1 MGLPTWRQA
10 ELNLIRCALSSG
22 RWGLED
28 GVSGERATALLV
40 DLAALRDSPTVPF
53 EAEQVEPAMFR
64 SGKDEG
70 DAVVIRL
77 RLSARLAEQELGV
90 GLARHDVEH
99 LHPELILRE
108 RDHVLVARELHRP
121 AADPVAYVGE
131 VVHRSEERR
140 VGKEGVRSG
149 K

>member
-70 DAVVIRL
+70 DTVVIRL
-77 RLSARLAEQELGV
+77 RLSARLAEQELGDRKSTR
-90 GLARHDVEH
+90 LNSSH
-99 LHPELILRE
+99 
-108 RDHVLVARELHRP
+108 
-121 AADPVAYVGE
+121 
-131 VVHRSEERR
+131 
-140 VGKEGVRSG
+140 
-149 K
+149 

>member
-28 GVSGERATALLV
+28 GVNGERATALLV

-53 EAEQVEPAMFR
+53 EAEQVEPSMFW

-70 DAVVIRL
+70 AAVVLRL
-77 RLSARLAEQELGV
+77 RLSPTLAEHDLGV
-90 GLARHDVEH
+90 GPSRQDLYNLYHQILLRVPHYNPASRHTN
-99 LHPELILRE
+99 P
-108 RDHVLVARELHRP
+108 P
-121 AADPVAYVGE
+121 P
-131 VVHRSEERR
+131 
-140 VGKEGVRSG
+140 
-149 K
+149 